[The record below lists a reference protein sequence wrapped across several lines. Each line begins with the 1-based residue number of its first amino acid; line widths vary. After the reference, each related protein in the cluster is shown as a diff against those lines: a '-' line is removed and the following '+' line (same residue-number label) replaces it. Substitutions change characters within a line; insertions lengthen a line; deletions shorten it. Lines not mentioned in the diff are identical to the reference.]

1 MNCCCSVSKSCP
13 TPTLCTTACQALLSS
28 TVSCSLLKSMSI
40 VSDTIYPSHPL
51 LTPSPFAFSLSQL
64 SGSFPMSWFFISGS
78 QSIAV
83 LALAS
88 VLLMNTQGWF
98 PFSSVQ
104 SSCSVVSNSLQ
115 PHESQHTRSPYHH
128 LPEFTQTHIH
138 WVGDAIQPSHPLLS
152 PFPSA
157 PNPSQHQS
165 LFQWVNSLHEV
176 GSTNLNSMQSKGLS
190 RVFSNTTIQKL
201 QFFNA
206 QLSLWSNSDIHTWLL
221 E

>member
-1 MNCCCSVSKSCP
+1 MSDNLPPHGLQHDRLPCP
-13 TPTLCTTACQALLSS
+13 PLSPG
-28 TVSCSLLKSMSI
+28 VCLNSCSLSWWCYL
-40 VSDTIYPSHPL
+40 TISSSATL
-51 LTPSPFAFSLSQL
+51 FFFCLQSFLQASW
-64 SGSFPMSWFFISGS
+64 SFPMSWFFISGS